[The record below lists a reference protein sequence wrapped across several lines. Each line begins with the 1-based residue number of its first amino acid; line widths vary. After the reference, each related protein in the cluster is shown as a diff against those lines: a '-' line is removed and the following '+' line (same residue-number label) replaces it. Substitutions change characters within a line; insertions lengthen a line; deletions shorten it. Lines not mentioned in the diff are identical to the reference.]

1 MWDHE
6 DEVDDNCEEGEEVEG
21 EAEEADYGEE
31 DEASQC
37 KGGGDDKEREEIY
50 RDAVFEIIKPKI
62 SSVCGD
68 DEGTLRF
75 MVIDVF
81 LRPCA
86 EDRNKCEA
94 VLVGRGEDG
103 GSVCIFAEGWQPY
116 LYIQA
121 PRGWKDGYNEVLRE
135 LIEEKLQS
143 RLQLRFGKAQQKP
156 NRGYKKTYG
165 QREVSSIFA
174 ITTVKRKS
182 IFGYSPGGPSEFLK
196 IEVANP
202 FLVRSLLDVFDGYEI
217 FSDMDRKIKEG
228 FMPGVCLLV
237 DHYSDMPKL
246 VDGKT
251 KTFNSNL
258 DSVIQFMAD
267 VGLFGC
273 QWCEI
278 VNEKKPEGC
287 GEKKSLCH
295 HEKKIHIK
303 DLIIM
308 SIDEYND
315 LGPLRVLSFDIEA
328 AGRKG
333 VFPDASIDPV
343 IQIALHFHVIGSD
356 ASSSLQPILLSLKS
370 CDSIEGASV
379 ICFENELEM
388 LNCFTDLVTTFDAD
402 VITGYNICNF
412 DFPYLLKRVETLSQG
427 NDFQQQQFKA
437 MSRLEGCL
445 MFIRETVFQSAQTGK
460 RKRVRVGIAGRVCLD
475 MFTCIQ
481 NNQSFKLE
489 KYSLNAVSEYFLGD
503 KKVDLPFT
511 QITPMWERDSASRK
525 ELGIY
530 CLKDAQLPIDLMIT
544 LDSLTQVHS
553 LSGEILNFGFK
564 FNLQCLIFTENLM

>member
-6 DEVDDNCEEGEEVEG
+6 DDEVDDNNNNDGEDEEEEVE
-21 EAEEADYGEE
+21 EEADYGEEE

-37 KGGGDDKEREEIY
+37 KGGGGGGCDKEQEEVY
-50 RDAVFEIIKPKI
+50 RDAVFEIIKPKV
-62 SSVCGD
+62 SSVCGGD
-68 DEGTLRF
+68 DGTLRF

-103 GSVCIFAEGWQPY
+103 GSVCVFAEGWQPY

-156 NRGYKKTYG
+156 NKGHKKTYG

-202 FLVRSLLDVFDGYEI
+202 FLVRSLVDVFDGYEI

-278 VNEKKPEGC
+278 IIVNKKKPEEGCEGEDYYDYHGC

-295 HEKKIHIK
+295 HEKQIHIK

-356 ASSSLQPILLSLKS
+356 ASSLQPILLSLKS

-379 ICFENELEM
+379 ICFDDELEM

-412 DFPYLLKRVETLSQG
+412 DFPYLLKRV
-427 NDFQQQQFKA
+427 
-437 MSRLEGCL
+437 R
-445 MFIRETVFQSAQTGK
+445 TV
-460 RKRVRVGIAGRVCLD
+460 
-475 MFTCIQ
+475 
-481 NNQSFKLE
+481 
-489 KYSLNAVSEYFLGD
+489 
-503 KKVDLPFT
+503 
-511 QITPMWERDSASRK
+511 
-525 ELGIY
+525 
-530 CLKDAQLPIDLMIT
+530 
-544 LDSLTQVHS
+544 H
-553 LSGEILNFGFK
+553 
-564 FNLQCLIFTENLM
+564 

>member
-1 MWDHE
+1 M
-6 DEVDDNCEEGEEVEG
+6 
-21 EAEEADYGEE
+21 
-31 DEASQC
+31 
-37 KGGGDDKEREEIY
+37 
-50 RDAVFEIIKPKI
+50 FEIIKPKV
-62 SSVCGD
+62 SSVCGGD
-68 DEGTLRF
+68 DGTLRF

-103 GSVCIFAEGWQPY
+103 GSVCVFAEGWQPY

-156 NRGYKKTYG
+156 NKGHKKTYG

-278 VNEKKPEGC
+278 ANKKKPEEGCEGC
-287 GEKKSLCH
+287 GDKKSLCH
-295 HEKKIHIK
+295 HEKQIHIK

-379 ICFENELEM
+379 LCFENELEM

-412 DFPYLLKRVETLSQG
+412 DFPYLLKRV
-427 NDFQQQQFKA
+427 
-437 MSRLEGCL
+437 R
-445 MFIRETVFQSAQTGK
+445 TV
-460 RKRVRVGIAGRVCLD
+460 
-475 MFTCIQ
+475 
-481 NNQSFKLE
+481 
-489 KYSLNAVSEYFLGD
+489 
-503 KKVDLPFT
+503 
-511 QITPMWERDSASRK
+511 
-525 ELGIY
+525 
-530 CLKDAQLPIDLMIT
+530 
-544 LDSLTQVHS
+544 H
-553 LSGEILNFGFK
+553 
-564 FNLQCLIFTENLM
+564 